1 MIFINVD
8 SALTILAKPMTVDT
22 DACFL
27 IVSMSCFVL
36 LILCS
41 YTIESLIVKN
51 QFQNNI
57 KVLKLPVDLWL
68 GLRLPTF

>member
-1 MIFINVD
+1 MD

-27 IVSMSCFVL
+27 IVSMGCFVL

-41 YTIESLIVKN
+41 YTIEIFNVEL
-51 QFQNNI
+51 F
-57 KVLKLPVDLWL
+57 
-68 GLRLPTF
+68 GFY